1 MTENARKLMIVD
13 DEPGIRRQLKW
24 AFDGVEVQLAED
36 RKSAVAKQVGSPS
49 SVVLLDLG
57 LPPNQDGPSE
67 GLATLKTIL
76 EKTPHVKV
84 IVMTGQTE
92 RDYALK
98 SIALGAYDFY
108 AKPLDLDEVTLIVE
122 RAFRLYELEEENRRL
137 QAEQGSAALP
147 GLLTSSSAMKEV
159 CNTIT
164 RFARADVAV
173 LIIGESGT
181 GKELLARAVHSQSG
195 RADEPFVAIN
205 CAAIPENL
213 LESELFG
220 YEKGAF
226 TGAHRTTPG
235 KIEQANHG
243 TLFLDEIGDLPMALQ
258 AKLLR
263 FLQER
268 MVERVGGRREIA
280 VDIRV
285 VSATNKNVEGM
296 VAEQGFREDL
306 YFRLGEAVVS
316 VPPLRERPED
326 KVLIAQHFL
335 DTWLS
340 EQGLPAMRFS
350 ANALAAISQFDW
362 PGNVRE
368 LQNRVK
374 RAAVSAEDSLIET
387 ADLGLDAKQ
396 AAEAT
401 LYTLKEARQ
410 RAEAQAINSALLHAD
425 GNVTKAAK
433 LLGVSRPT
441 LYQLMREHH
450 QKIEPSKDDVAAS

>member
-1 MTENARKLMIVD
+1 MTENARKLLIVD

-36 RKSAVAKQVGSPS
+36 RKSAIAKQAESPS

-147 GLLTSSSAMKEV
+147 GLLTSSPIMKEV

-285 VSATNKNVEGM
+285 VSATNKNVESM

>member
-1 MTENARKLMIVD
+1 MTENVRKLLIVD

-36 RKSAVAKQVGSPS
+36 RKSAIAKQAESPS

-67 GLATLKTIL
+67 GLATLKAIL

-147 GLLTSSSAMKEV
+147 GLLTSSPVMKEV

-285 VSATNKNVEGM
+285 VSATNKNVESM

>member
-1 MTENARKLMIVD
+1 MTENLRKLLIVD

-24 AFDGVEVQLAED
+24 AFDGVEVQLAEN
-36 RKSAVAKQVGSPS
+36 RKSAIATQAENPS

-67 GLATLKTIL
+67 GLAALQGIL

-137 QAEQGSAALP
+137 LAEQGSTALP
-147 GLLTSSSAMKEV
+147 GLLTNSPAMKDV
-159 CNTIT
+159 CSSVT

-181 GKELLARAVHSQSG
+181 GKELLARAVHNQSG
-195 RADEPFVAIN
+195 RADGPFVAIN

-235 KIEQANHG
+235 KIEQASHG

-268 MVERVGGRREIA
+268 KVERVGGRREID
-280 VDIRV
+280 VDIRI
-285 VSATNKNVEGM
+285 VSATNKNVESM
-296 VAEQGFREDL
+296 VAEQAFREDL

-335 DTWLS
+335 ETWLG

-401 LYTLKEARQ
+401 LCTLKEARQ
-410 RAEAQAINSALLHAD
+410 RAEAQAINNALLHAD

-450 QKIEPSKDDVAAS
+450 QKIEPSKDDVAAN

>member
-1 MTENARKLMIVD
+1 MTENPRKLLIVD
-13 DEPGIRRQLKW
+13 DEAGIRRQLKW
-24 AFDGVEVQLAED
+24 AFDGVEVELAED
-36 RKSAVAKQVGSPS
+36 RKSAVATQAESPC

-67 GLATLKTIL
+67 GLAALKGIL
-76 EKTPHVKV
+76 ERTPHVKV

-137 QAEQGSAALP
+137 HAEQDLSVLP
-147 GLLTSSSAMKEV
+147 GLLTNSPAMKDV
-159 CNTIT
+159 CSSVT

-181 GKELLARAVHSQSG
+181 GKELLARAVHNQSG
-195 RADEPFVAIN
+195 RAEGPFVAIN

-235 KIEQANHG
+235 KIEQASHG

-268 MVERVGGRREIA
+268 KVERVGGRREID

-285 VSATNKNVEGM
+285 VSATNKNVESM
-296 VAEQGFREDL
+296 VAEQTFREDL

-335 DTWLS
+335 DSWLG

-396 AAEAT
+396 GADVA
-401 LYTLKEARQ
+401 LCTLKEARQ
-410 RAEAQAINSALLHAD
+410 RAEAQAINNALLHAD

-450 QKIEPSKDDVAAS
+450 QKIEPSKDDVPAN

>member
-1 MTENARKLMIVD
+1 MTENTRKLLIVD

-24 AFDGVEVQLAED
+24 AFDGVDVQLAED
-36 RKSAVAKQVGSPS
+36 RKSAIAKQAESPG

-67 GLATLKTIL
+67 GLATLKAIM
-76 EKTPHVKV
+76 EKTPHAKV

-122 RAFRLYELEEENRRL
+122 RAFLLYELEEENRRL
-137 QAEQGSAALP
+137 QAAQGAGALP
-147 GLLTSSSAMKEV
+147 GLLTNSPAMKEV
-159 CNTIT
+159 CTSIT

-181 GKELLARAVHSQSG
+181 GKELLARAVHTQSG
-195 RADEPFVAIN
+195 RADGPFVAIN

-280 VDIRV
+280 VDIRI
-285 VSATNKNVEGM
+285 VSATNKDVESM
-296 VAEQGFREDL
+296 VAEQAFREDL

-326 KVLIAQHFL
+326 KVLIAQNFL
-335 DTWLS
+335 DSWLA

-350 ANALAAISQFDW
+350 ANALAAISQFGW

-374 RAAVSAEDSLIET
+374 RAAVSAEDSLIES

-410 RAEAQAINSALLHAD
+410 RAEAQAINNALLHAD

-450 QKIEPSKDDVAAS
+450 QKIEPSKDDVAAD

>member
-1 MTENARKLMIVD
+1 MTEIPRKLLVVD

-36 RKSAVAKQVGSPS
+36 RKSAIATQAESPS

-67 GLATLKTIL
+67 GLAALKGIT
-76 EKTPHVKV
+76 ERTPHAKV

-108 AKPLDLDEVTLIVE
+108 AKPLDLDEITLIVE

-137 QAEQGSAALP
+137 YAEQSSTALP
-147 GLLTSSSAMKEV
+147 GLLTNSPVMKEV
-159 CNTIT
+159 CSSVT

-181 GKELLARAVHSQSG
+181 GKELLARAVHNQSG
-195 RADEPFVAIN
+195 RVEGPFVAIN

-235 KIEQANHG
+235 KIEQASHG

-268 MVERVGGRREIA
+268 KVERVGGRREIA

-285 VSATNKNVEGM
+285 VSATNKNVESM
-296 VAEQGFREDL
+296 VAEQTFREDL

-335 DTWLS
+335 EAWLG

-396 AAEAT
+396 AADAT
-401 LYTLKEARQ
+401 LCTLKEARQ
-410 RAEAQAINSALLHAD
+410 RAEAQAINNALLYAD

-450 QKIEPSKDDVAAS
+450 QKIEPSKDDVAAN